1 MGFRPRLVNLAH
13 RRAAAE
19 RWEFV
24 DLVTCGLEHNLPPSA
39 MEGCRGIPDV
49 CQPKCLSL
57 AFVSS
62 PFPSSY
68 QGAMGSF
75 AAGKRH
81 TIATFME
88 PLDVNQQFITASC
101 ERVREFFKSLWV
113 LDDCGKR
120 AEPFANVKVLGSAA
134 ADDARVQRSWAG
146 FKLELAGLR
155 RLQWCWVRFDKE
167 CVPVRVLRIE
177 LRWLVASGPSM
188 DEVCT
193 WLSRRAKQSGLVEI
207 PSTTGSPLFNAEL
220 QSNAAGSSLQPDPFL
235 NIINFK
241 LPSTLVRRLL
251 LLRFIT
257 ATQLPNHDSSQL
269 NQNSHAASILK
280 SDLMH
285 YRSLRS
291 HLGFVIDCMFDGSA
305 SACSSSSSS
314 TIGFSGPKA
323 GSRAHTAGIS
333 DVKQTCASYDPLCP
347 LNCAFLTIVHAAM

>member
-1 MGFRPRLVNLAH
+1 LVELFLCDWPQFYLWSPHTLGFRSRLVNLAH

-62 PFPSSY
+62 PFPASH
-68 QGAMGSF
+68 QGATG
-75 AAGKRH
+75 AAATGRRR

-88 PLDVNQQFITASC
+88 PLDENPPFIAASC

-134 ADDARVQRSWAG
+134 ADDARVQRTWAG

-177 LRWLVASGPSM
+177 LRWLVASGPSV

-193 WLSRRAKQSGLVEI
+193 WLSRRAKQAGLVEI
-207 PSTTGSPLFNAEL
+207 PSTTGSALFTAEL

-235 NIINFK
+235 NIISFK
-241 LPSTLVRRLL
+241 LPSPLVRRLL
-251 LLRFIT
+251 LLRLIT
-257 ATQLPNHDSSQL
+257 SPARP
-269 NQNSHAASILK
+269 SIK
-280 SDLMH
+280 S
-285 YRSLRS
+285 
-291 HLGFVIDCMFDGSA
+291 
-305 SACSSSSSS
+305 
-314 TIGFSGPKA
+314 
-323 GSRAHTAGIS
+323 
-333 DVKQTCASYDPLCP
+333 
-347 LNCAFLTIVHAAM
+347 